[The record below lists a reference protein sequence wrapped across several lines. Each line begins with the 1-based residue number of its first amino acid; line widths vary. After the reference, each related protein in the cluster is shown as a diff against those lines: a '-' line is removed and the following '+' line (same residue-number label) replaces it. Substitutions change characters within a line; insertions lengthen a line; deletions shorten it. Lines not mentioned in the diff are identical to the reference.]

1 MSEAVKKLADTIVG
15 AARKRLGSFLDE
27 NPDALAFLKERA
39 TRMAELSVK
48 YALAPEAERAAIE
61 SEMEAVQLAIA
72 TESLNVALDAD
83 EGARGFFRDVL
94 DVVFGFAKDALPVL
108 LKGLKF
114 ISI

>member
-48 YALAPEAERAAIE
+48 YALAPEADRAAIE

-94 DVVFGFAKDALPVL
+94 DVVFGFAKEAFPII
-108 LKGLKF
+108 LKGVKF
-114 ISI
+114 FA

>member
-1 MSEAVKKLADTIVG
+1 MSDASKKLADTIIG

-39 TRMAELSVK
+39 GRMAELTVR
-48 YALAPEAERAAIE
+48 YALAPVSERTAIE

-83 EGARGFFRDVL
+83 EGARSFFRDTL
-94 DVVFGFAKDALPVL
+94 DIVFGFAKEAFPIL

-114 ISI
+114 LAI